1 MGQQGLCCCIALCPL
16 AIYSPTGG
24 LGAFCVVTNYL
35 RQKTMEK
42 YNVED
47 HDLCNCSD
55 PNVNCLC
62 NYCCYGCHYPC
73 SLFQMTVSIEYWEE
87 EDQLPLGDTNYL
99 QPILHI

>member
-73 SLFQMTVSIEYWEE
+73 SLFQMTEYWE
-87 EDQLPLGDTNYL
+87 EDQLPLNYL
-99 QPILHI
+99 QHVLHI